1 MMQLPLFE
9 EHHEPDR
16 EALARCLRAS
26 AVAVDVE
33 TETRWPGIGPRVD
46 YGLSYAADI
55 TVIALAW
62 QTGGELT
69 TTVLAS
75 PFDASI
81 RDFLRQLFDPA
92 RLIIA
97 HNAVF
102 DLRQLSRLTD
112 GLIPERIWDTQSMAR
127 LLSPA
132 VDASYSLLAVAR
144 VLGLHVPE
152 RQAALKGQR
161 GKLHTLPLELT
172 LQYAQDDAKLAY
184 EIYLRQLAL
193 PQDAELVEWEC
204 RALREYAA
212 MAARGIRLN
221 IPFVE
226 ARLETLR
233 REREILTTRLSADGL
248 LTPGSAQA
256 RARYLYHTK
265 KLPLPIWSPRSP
277 YFTRAGRRR
286 LSAQPGAQVELSDL
300 STRSDV
306 IETYMEEGSPYLE
319 PLRDLSAY
327 LDVDWLISTLEGL
340 LDHAVTDGRLHSLVT
355 IATESGRR
363 ASSYPHMQNWK
374 MPAMAG

>member
-16 EALARCLRAS
+16 EALARCLQAS

-265 KLPLPIWSPRSP
+265 KLPLPTWSPRSP